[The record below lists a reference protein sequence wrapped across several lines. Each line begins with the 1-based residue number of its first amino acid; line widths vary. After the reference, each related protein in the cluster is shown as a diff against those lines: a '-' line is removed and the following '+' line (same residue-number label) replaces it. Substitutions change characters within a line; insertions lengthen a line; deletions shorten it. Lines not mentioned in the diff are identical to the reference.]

1 DIELPARASLLGIS
15 GRLEAA
21 RVPFADRFPFLLAEA
36 ALVDSENLSTD
47 SSKFRVDLARLDSDK
62 QRAVA
67 LKLCRQL
74 RKAPRLGPAH
84 RDLVSQMAGALALCP
99 DDAVAA
105 LVLDRDNLSAAELLA
120 WKDPIVAVA
129 EACRERG
136 HNGQSSALRV
146 NWCLQGKRWSGPA
159 ISREVFALLPG
170 LLPGDAARVAKAWAP
185 RRAFPSLRNLSD
197 IARLRAFVIGL
208 QISDDGSSLEDEI
221 AQLADEAQ
229 AGTLS
234 HQDFVAICD
243 EILPHDSVK
252 RVEALLGLLLSP
264 HLYPSTR

>member
-1 DIELPARASLLGIS
+1 ASLQGIS
-15 GRLEAA
+15 GRLEGA
-21 RVPFADRFPFLLAEA
+21 RVPFEHRFPFLLAEA
-36 ALVDSENLSTD
+36 ALVDRDKLPADPNAL
-47 SSKFRVDLARLDSDK
+47 RVDLAQLDSD
-62 QRAVA
+62 QRRA
-67 LKLCRQL
+67 LAWKLCRQL
-74 RKAPRLGPAH
+74 RKVPRLGPMH
-84 RDLVSQMAGALALCP
+84 RELVSRMAGSLALCP

-105 LVLDRDNLSAAELLA
+105 LVLDRDNLSAAELMA

-136 HNGQSSALRV
+136 HKGQPSALRA